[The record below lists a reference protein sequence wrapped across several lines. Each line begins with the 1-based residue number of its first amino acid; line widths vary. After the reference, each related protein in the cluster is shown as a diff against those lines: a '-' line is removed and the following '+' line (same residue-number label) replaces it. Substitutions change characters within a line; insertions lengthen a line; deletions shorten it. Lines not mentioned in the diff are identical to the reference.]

1 MQKKTLL
8 ALMLVLTMLL
18 SGCSLIV
25 KDESV
30 DDARVVIRV
39 GDDTYTKA
47 QVQANIDYTIQQYEY
62 IYSLYGLTFDSTNAE
77 TISSIT
83 DSVIDGL
90 VERSVLIAK
99 AKELGLDELTDEE
112 NAQLDEDV
120 QSELETLRESA
131 ASNFSL
137 STETQLEEI
146 EAKLTE
152 YGYTEE
158 SIRKSL
164 LESLLMEKAE
174 AYAIKDVAV
183 TEEEI
188 TAEFN
193 SKVEDAKTS
202 YESDL
207 EAYGKAVLN
216 GDTIYYRP
224 AGYRYVKQILIKFND
239 EDAALV
245 SEIQSALT
253 TAQSEETT
261 ATTAVSDLGV
271 ENADD
276 LVAQVTVVAKEQES
290 ETPNATFE
298 VESTTTNFTE
308 ELEENVSEAVITLAQ
323 AKAKVAY
330 LEQQLELAKAQEWA
344 NITTEADEVLD
355 ALDNGEDWD
364 ALVAAH
370 NDDPGMAEGSDYA
383 ETGYQICE
391 GFSSFDSAFVDA
403 AMLLKNVGDHT
414 TKIEGSYGYYIIKY
428 AGDVEEGAV
437 DLETVR
443 EGIESDLLSAK
454 QETVKTETIDQWVS
468 DANAQINK
476 SVLDN

>member
-25 KDESV
+25 KDEAV
-30 DDARVVIRV
+30 DEARVVIRV

-62 IYSLYGLTFDSTNAE
+62 IYSLYGLTFDSTDEE

-131 ASNFSL
+131 ATNFSL

-158 SIRKSL
+158 SIRESL

-174 AYAIKDVAV
+174 EYTIKDVTV

-193 SKVEDAKTS
+193 SKVEEAKTS

-207 EAYGKAVLN
+207 DAYGEAVLN

-224 AGYRYVKQILIKFND
+224 AGYRYVKQILIQFNE
-239 EDAALV
+239 EDTDLV

-253 TAQSEETT
+253 TAQSEQTT
-261 ATTAVSDLGV
+261 ATTALNDLNV
-271 ENADD
+271 EDAEN
-276 LVAQVTVVAKEQES
+276 LVAQVTVAVNVTS
-290 ETPNATFE
+290 DTPTTTFE
-298 VESTTTNFTE
+298 IASTTTSFTE
-308 ELEENVSEAVITLAQ
+308 ELDEATSAAVIAV
-323 AKAKVAY
+323 AEANAKVAY
-330 LEQQLELAKAQEWA
+330 LQQQLTTAEALEWA
-344 NITTEADEVLD
+344 NIVDEAEEVLT

-364 ALVAAH
+364 TLAAAH
-370 NDDPGMAEGSDYA
+370 NDDPGMAEGSEYA

-403 AMLLKNVGDHT
+403 AMLLEKVGDHT

-428 AGDVEEGAV
+428 VGDVEEGTV
-437 DLETVR
+437 DLDTVR
-443 EGIESDLLSAK
+443 DVIEPDVLSTK
-454 QETVKTETIDQWVS
+454 QETVQTETIAQWGS
-468 DANAQINK
+468 DANAQIDK
-476 SVLDN
+476 SVLDD

>member
-8 ALMLVLTMLL
+8 ALMLILTMLL

-25 KDESV
+25 KDDSV

-47 QVQANIDYTIQQYEY
+47 QVQANIDYTLQQYQY
-62 IYSLYGLTFDSTNAE
+62 IYSLYGLTFDSTDE
-77 TISSIT
+77 TTISRIT

-112 NAQLDEDV
+112 SAQLDEDV
-120 QSELETLRESA
+120 KSELETLRESA
-131 ASNFSL
+131 ASSFSL

-158 SIRKSL
+158 SIRESL

-174 AYAIKDVAV
+174 EYAIKDVAV

-188 TAEFN
+188 TAEYN
-193 SKVEDAKTS
+193 SKVEEAKTS
-202 YESDL
+202 YESDP

-224 AGYRYVKQILIKFND
+224 AGYRYVKQILIKFNE
-239 EDAALV
+239 EDSALV

-253 TAQSEETT
+253 TAQSEQTT
-261 ATTAVSDLGV
+261 ATAALNDLNV

-276 LVAQVTVVAKEQES
+276 LVAQVTIVAKAS
-290 ETPNATFE
+290 ETPNTTFE
-298 VESTTTNFTE
+298 IESTTTSFTE
-308 ELEENVSEAVITLAQ
+308 ELDEAVSAAVIAV
-323 AKAKVAY
+323 AEANSKVAY
-330 LEQQLELAKAQEWA
+330 LQQQLEAAEALEWA
-344 NITTEADEVLD
+344 NIATEADEVLT

-364 ALVAAH
+364 TLVAEH
-370 NDDPGMAEGSDYA
+370 NDDPGMAEGSEYA

-403 AMLLKNVGDHT
+403 AMLLENVGDHT

-428 AGDVEEGAV
+428 VGDVEEGAI
-437 DLETVR
+437 DIETVR
-443 EGIESDLLSAK
+443 EGIESDTLSAK
-454 QETVKTETIDQWVS
+454 QETVKTETIAQWVS

-476 SVLDN
+476 SILDN